1 MGREQII
8 SFDDVLG
15 SGGFAKILRPLELGV
30 FVVRILISWWFVVVV
45 VVFRCSL
52 RSCATSCA

>member
-1 MGREQII
+1 MGREQIVG
-8 SFDDVLG
+8 FADVLG
-15 SGGFAKILRPLELGV
+15 SGGIAKILRPLEAAV
-30 FVVRILISWWFVVVV
+30 FVVRILISCWFVVVV

>member
-15 SGGFAKILRPLELGV
+15 SGGFAKILRPLEPGV
-30 FVVRILISWWFVVVV
+30 FVVRILISCWFVVV